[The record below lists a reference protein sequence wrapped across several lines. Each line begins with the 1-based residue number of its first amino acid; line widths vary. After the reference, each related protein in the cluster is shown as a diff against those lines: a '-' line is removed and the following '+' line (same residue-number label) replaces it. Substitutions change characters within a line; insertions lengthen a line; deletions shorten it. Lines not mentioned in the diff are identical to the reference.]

1 MLAQVGFPQEQLFA
15 QVQTVATPEVPW
27 SLLWPFLLMAL
38 GAVLLVTF
46 TSLVPELRTRSF
58 PALFTVA
65 MAVGS
70 GASLP
75 YIWRRVDEAGGPI
88 LVLDGALSIDKFTL
102 FISAII
108 LTAVIFAGVL
118 LDDYLRRE
126 GLDGP
131 EWYVLIMLS
140 ASGGLMMAAAE
151 DLIVTFLGLE
161 ILSIAVYVLAALHLR
176 RSESQEAGFKYFV
189 LGALSSAFFLYGIA
203 MVYGATGSTRLFEIN
218 AVLFTENA
226 RGLSPASDS
235 SLILAGMALM
245 LVGFGFKVSAAP
257 FHFWTPDVYQGAPTP
272 VVGFMA
278 SAVKVGGFAGFVR
291 VFLSGFGRLGDDW
304 RPVVGAMAL
313 LSIVIGSFLA
323 LRQTNVKR
331 MLAYSSISHAGF
343 ILIGLYAA
351 GSPDA
356 GVAQLGLRSVLFYL
370 FAYAV
375 MVAGS
380 FGIATLVGGRGDGKH
395 SLDDYAGLSSRSPLL
410 AGMMMVLLFAQAGIP
425 FTSGFL
431 AKFGVIQAA
440 VRDQAYVLA
449 AIAMVA
455 AVVGAFL
462 YLRIIKT
469 MFFDG
474 ISGGVPVASALEADV
489 DEAEVAVHDPIALP
503 PAAVAAIIVSVA
515 MTMLWGVAPNI
526 GGDLLREAAST
537 FLR

>member
-1 MLAQVGFPQEQLFA
+1 MLAQQ
-15 QVQTVATPEVPW
+15 VATPEVPW

-38 GAVLLVTF
+38 GAVLLVTI
-46 TSLVPELRTRSF
+46 TSLVPALRTRQF
-58 PALFTVA
+58 PSLFTIT
-65 MAVGS
+65 MAVGG

-75 YIWRRVDEAGGPI
+75 YIWGRVGEIPERRI
-88 LVLDGALSIDKFTL
+88 LVLDGAMSIDYFTL
-102 FISAII
+102 VVAAII
-108 LTAVIFAGVL
+108 LTAVVFVAVF

-131 EWYVLIMLS
+131 EWYVLVLLS
-140 ASGGLMMAAAE
+140 ASGGLMMAAAQ

-203 MVYGATGSTRLFEIN
+203 MVYGATGSTRLSEID
-218 AVLFTENA
+218 AALFATNA
-226 RGLSPASDS
+226 RGLVPAQDS
-235 SLILAGMALM
+235 SMILAGMALL

-257 FHFWTPDVYQGAPTP
+257 FHLWTPDVYQGAPTP

-278 SAVKVGGFAGFVR
+278 SAVKVGGFAGLLR
-291 VFLSGFGRLGDDW
+291 VFLAGFVRLGDDW

-323 LRQTNVKR
+323 IRQENVKR

-343 ILIGLYAA
+343 ILIGLFAA
-351 GSPDA
+351 ASPDA
-356 GVAQLGLRSVLFYL
+356 GVAQIGTRSVLFYL
-370 FAYAV
+370 FAYTV

-380 FGIATLVGGRGDGKH
+380 FGVVTLVGGRGDGKH
-395 SLDDYAGLSSRSPLL
+395 DLSDYAGLAQRSPIL
-410 AGMMMVLLFAQAGIP
+410 AGLFLVLLFAQAGIP

-440 VRDQAYVLA
+440 VRDEAYVLA
-449 AIAMVA
+449 GIAMAA

-469 MFFDG
+469 MFFSDG
-474 ISGGVPVASALEADV
+474 AQTVPVAAALEADMELLADDSV
-489 DEAEVAVHDPIALP
+489 IAPPERIALP
-503 PAAVAAIIVSVA
+503 PAALAAIIVAVA
-515 MTMLWGVAPNI
+515 ITLVWGVVPNI
-526 GGDLLREAAST
+526 GGEFLRDAATT